1 MKKAI
6 SIIMALVL
14 AFAAIAC
21 SRSETWPE
29 SELAS
34 HLPKPDKGKNDSVYE
49 FSDSLSITVKGID
62 SVDYE
67 LYVKKCIEAGF
78 TEEASKS
85 STSYEAFNSD
95 GYSLDLDLYNSSK
108 ELHIRLKEPIKLS
121 SLRWPAGEAGKLIP
135 KPTSSIGKTQW
146 EYDRK
151 FYLYVGD
158 TDIDQFQQYIDSC
171 IDAGFS
177 IDYSR
182 GDTFFTA
189 RNSLGYKLSLH
200 YVGFHVMSV
209 NIDEPE
215 AAETEPPAKETEA
228 GNTEPPKEE
237 APAPAKDVPSPAPTA
252 VPTAVPTEAPTKV
265 PSSNSQSSDLIRDDV
280 KKAIDS
286 YEAFVDE
293 YCAFMKTYDASNLSS
308 MNAYLALVQK
318 ELEMLKEFEAI
329 KEKDLTTAETLY
341 YAEVELRCSKKML
354 DAVNSRNN

>member
-1 MKKAI
+1 MKKAV

-34 HLPKPDKGKNDSVYE
+34 HLPKPDKGKIDRVHE

-62 SVDYE
+62 SADYE
-67 LYVKKCIEAGF
+67 LYVRKCIEAGF

-85 STSYEAFNSD
+85 STSYEAFNAD
-95 GYSLDLDLYNSSK
+95 GYSLDLDLYSSSK
-108 ELHIRLKEPIKLS
+108 ELHIRLSDPIKLS

-135 KPTSSIGKTQW
+135 KPASSSGKTQW

-158 TDIDQFQQYIDSC
+158 TDIDQFQQYIDAC
-171 IDAGFS
+171 IDAGFN

-182 GDTFFTA
+182 GDTYFTA
-189 RNSLGYKLSLH
+189 KNALGYKLSLR
-200 YVGFHVMSV
+200 YAGFHVMSV

-215 AAETEPPAKETEA
+215 AIETEPPLKDTEA
-228 GNTEPPKEE
+228 GKTEPPKEE
-237 APAPAKDVPSPAPTA
+237 APAAAKDVPSPAPTA
-252 VPTAVPTEAPTKV
+252 VPTEAPTKA
-265 PSSNSQSSDLIRDDV
+265 PSSNSQSSDVIRDDV

-286 YEAFVDE
+286 YETFVDE

-354 DAVNSRNN
+354 DAVNRRGN